1 MSKGKLKFG
10 VLAVSAMGMG
20 AMVTNPVLADIMKAF
35 PDIDPTTVML
45 ISGLPSL
52 FIVFFAP
59 IYGKLTQYFPK
70 KTLLAF
76 ASLCFVLGGFLP
88 AFMTQF
94 TLILAMRC
102 LLGVGLGFLM
112 PMAADLISDFFDGH
126 ERQTMMGFQ
135 SAFTSIGGIMYQM
148 AGGFLGSFG
157 WNYAFYAYL
166 LGVLIFLAVHFT
178 LPEPQRKM
186 APQGEKLKMPARVYP
201 SFIALFAFQMILF
214 ILTNNAAVM
223 LDGEK
228 IADASSIG
236 VALTLMTVGG
246 LIGGFFAGKFMRV
259 LKDYTFTLL
268 FLLFGVG
275 FGIGYT
281 SYTLAQ
287 FFVATTLIGLAMGV
301 LVPSYWVKLSV
312 TVPPPLVALAISI
325 GVSAMNIGGF
335 VQPYVYDGVRK
346 LFGLQIGRD
355 SFLVAMIASLLMA
368 VFVLAEAMVAKKG
381 SSRDV
386 SAH

>member
-76 ASLCFVLGGFLP
+76 AALCFAVGGFLP
-88 AFMTQF
+88 AFLTNF
-94 TLILAMRC
+94 TLILVMRC
-102 LLGVGLGFLM
+102 LLGVGLGFLL

-126 ERQTMMGFQ
+126 ERETMMGFQ
-135 SAFTSIGGIMYQM
+135 SAFTSIGGILYQM

-166 LGVLIFLAVHFT
+166 IGVIIFLAVHVT
-178 LPEPQRKM
+178 LPEPQRKV
-186 APQGEKLKMPARVYP
+186 APQGEKLKMPSRVLP
-201 SFIALFAFQMILF
+201 SFISLFAFQMILF

-228 IADASSIG
+228 IGDASSIG
-236 VALTLMTVGG
+236 LALTLMTVGG
-246 LIGGFFAGKFMRV
+246 LIGGFFAGKAMRIF
-259 LKDYTFTLL
+259 KEYTFTLL
-268 FLLFGVG
+268 YFLLGVG

-281 SYTLAQ
+281 SYTLSQ
-287 FFVATTLIGLAMGV
+287 FFVATTIIGLAMGV
-301 LVPSYWVKLSV
+301 LVPSYWVKISV
-312 TVPPPLVALAISI
+312 TVPPPLIALAISI

-335 VQPYVYDGVRK
+335 VQPYAYDMVSK
-346 LFGLQIGRD
+346 IFGLQIGRE
-355 SFLVAMIASLLMA
+355 SFLAAVVASLFMA
-368 VFVLAEAMVAKKG
+368 AFVLIEAKAPQKANVPA
-381 SSRDV
+381 
-386 SAH
+386 

>member
-70 KTLLAF
+70 KALFAF

-88 AFMTQF
+88 AFMTHF
-94 TLILAMRC
+94 SLILAMRC
-102 LLGVGLGFLM
+102 LLGIGLGFLM

-126 ERQTMMGFQ
+126 ERETMMGFQ

-166 LGVLIFLAVHFT
+166 LGVLIFLAVHLA
-178 LPEPQRKM
+178 LPEPQRKV
-186 APQGEKLKMPARVYP
+186 APKGERLKMPSRVYP
-201 SFIALFAFQMILF
+201 CFVALFAFQMILF

-246 LIGGFFAGKFMRV
+246 LIGGFLAGKVMRV

-268 FLLFGVG
+268 FLLFGIG

-287 FFVATTLIGLAMGV
+287 FFVATTIIGLSMGV
-301 LVPSYWVKLSV
+301 LVPSYWVKLSI

-335 VQPYVYDGVRK
+335 IQPYVYDGVSK

-355 SFLVAMIASLLMA
+355 SFLVGMVASLLMA
-368 VFVLAEAMVAKKG
+368 AFVLVEAMVTRKA
-381 SSRDV
+381 SPSNV
-386 SAH
+386 SAR